1 MSLETDLNRRY
12 VDRWLEDMRERFMKE
27 VRFDVGTG
35 NSSGLPFPVA
45 CSPFIPVPCKS

>member
-35 NSSGLPFPVA
+35 SREQGIAAA
-45 CSPFIPVPCKS
+45 CRSL